1 MAELPLRLRDLTWKP
16 GFGQFELGPI
26 SLDIPDG
33 KIIAL
38 LGPNGVGKS
47 SLLKL
52 LSGILKPSNG
62 RVDLFGKGYSMWK
75 PRERGRLVA
84 FLPQE
89 SENPFGFPL
98 TEYVSLGR
106 FPHLGALGRMTMEDR
121 RIVDAEIN
129 AWGLEKLR
137 MRSVSNLSGGE
148 FQRARLARAFA
159 QQPRI
164 LLFDEPASHLD
175 LLSKVRILSRL
186 KKEAGGG
193 RCVLAAIH
201 DVNDAI
207 FCADEIWLLNNG
219 RVLESG
225 LPSSVLKPSRL
236 ADIYGIELTRFASAD
251 GKMMFG
257 IPSESDS
264 AP

>member
-1 MAELPLRLRDLTWKP
+1 MAEIPLRLRDLSWKP
-16 GFGQFELGPI
+16 GLRQFELGPI
-26 SLDIPDG
+26 SLDVSDG
-33 KIIAL
+33 KIIGL

-62 RVDLFGKGYSMWK
+62 RVDLFGKSYDMWK

-84 FLPQE
+84 FLSQE

-106 FPHLGALGRMTMEDR
+106 FPHLGVFGRMTAEDR
-121 RIVDAEIN
+121 RIVDAEID
-129 AWGLEKLR
+129 AWGLGKLR

-186 KKEAGGG
+186 KEEARGGK
-193 RCVLAAIH
+193 CVLAAIH

-207 FCADEIWLLNNG
+207 LCADEIWLLNNG
-219 RVLESG
+219 RVLSSG
-225 LPSSVLKPSRL
+225 PPSSVLKPSQL
-236 ADIYGIELTRFASAD
+236 ADIYGIEMTRFVSAD
-251 GKMMFG
+251 GKMMLG
-257 IPSESDS
+257 TPPEPYST
-264 AP
+264 P